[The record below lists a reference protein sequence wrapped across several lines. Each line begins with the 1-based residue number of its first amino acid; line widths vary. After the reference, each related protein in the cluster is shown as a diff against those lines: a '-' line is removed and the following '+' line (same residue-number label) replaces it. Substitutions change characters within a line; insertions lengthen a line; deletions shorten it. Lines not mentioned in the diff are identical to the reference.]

1 MTERFIFRER
11 KIMRLRSLCLF
22 LLFSLPL
29 AAADDVTRLTQ
40 LAQEQ
45 NPQAQYQLALAY
57 QTGSSTPQNL
67 NEAFYWF
74 LQSAELNHPPAM
86 AQVANAYLTGQ
97 GVEKDPLQAQ
107 YWLIKLALAGNPQ
120 AGTTLA
126 KWYEQHPTAIAAL
139 DLAEIWYRVNANQ
152 DPESEQGYARLLEQK
167 FNQQRERQLNS
178 IGQLDNLIDR
188 DLARPASALPVTKEA
203 QTITSDW
210 LLPTLVALILLLTI
224 ITIRMIWRR
233 QRNHIVAVKHV
244 DYEGK
249 WKEQQFI
256 IKRQKQQLDHLY
268 QECKRLQQNQTS
280 DLNGQKV
287 AMAYA
292 LMGFHQNQRPDVK
305 MIKLRYKQ
313 LSKIYHP
320 DLHGSEEEMKRLNSA
335 VKIVIDSVNKSLQKQ
350 A

>member
-11 KIMRLRSLCLF
+11 KIMRLRSLWLF

-29 AAADDVTRLTQ
+29 AAADDVTKLTQ

-74 LQSAELNHPPAM
+74 LQAAELNHPPAM

-97 GVEKDPLQAQ
+97 GVEKNPLQAQ
-107 YWLIKLALAGNPQ
+107 YWLIKLALTGNTQ

-126 KWYEQHPTAIAAL
+126 KWYEQHPAAITAL

-167 FNQQRERQLNS
+167 FNQQREKQLNS
-178 IGQLDNLIDR
+178 IGQLDNLIDQ
-188 DLARPASALPVTKEA
+188 DLARPSTTIPVIKES

-224 ITIRMIWRR
+224 ITIRMVWRR
-233 QRNHIVAVKHV
+233 QRNHIVAVKHL

-287 AMAYA
+287 AIAYA
-292 LMGFHQNQRPDVK
+292 LMGFHQHQRPDVK

-335 VKIVIDSVNKSLQKQ
+335 VKIVIDSVNKTLQKQ